1 MWHVHKAL
9 NIQDPSDMYQ
19 APYIHGTLN
28 IHKTPAYMGL
38 NPATQRWHSVLR
50 TSCPRRAQ
58 QVNWQPG
65 LCSGTLALASLQWH
79 VSWAW
84 STFHFWTLTQSSP
97 LVLTTPQSMGG
108 HKDRQDIW
116 MLHDHSL
123 KSFHSSCS
131 LSWVCFFLPPWLLRV
146 CWLSLTSGTVVCLC
160 ILRVSLHWEEGNGN
174 PLQYSCLEN
183 PMDGGAWQATVQR
196 VASWTQLSD

>member
-131 LSWVCFFLPPWLLRV
+131 LSWVCFFLPPLASQGVLAFPDLWD
-146 CWLSLTSGTVVCLC
+146 
-160 ILRVSLHWEEGNGN
+160 
-174 PLQYSCLEN
+174 SCLPVHFE
-183 PMDGGAWQATVQR
+183 GITALRRGKWQPTPVFLPGE
-196 VASWTQLSD
+196 SHG